1 MSALRTASLPD
12 RATLL
17 LALAP
22 AAALVLLGMVVPLAE
37 MAVISFRSESFGQIL
52 PGFTLANYASLLGG
66 LDSLQLFAQTFAV
79 AAVVTLLCALLGF
92 PLAAAIARAPANW
105 RGLLY
110 FAVAA
115 PLLVNTVV
123 RSYGWLLIL
132 GRKGLLNTLLQ
143 AAGWSGEPLALTG
156 NLTGLVIGGTQVF
169 LPFMVLSLATSLLA
183 LDRRLLESADI
194 LGAGPARAFFSVT
207 LPLAL
212 PGLIAGS
219 VLVFSLMLGAFV
231 TPLILGGTAVKY
243 VSVAVYT
250 DALVLFNLPRATAL
264 SLLLMVAVLAVYALQ
279 KRLTRRVE
287 AALA

>member
-1 MSALRTASLPD
+1 VSVLRATLPD
-12 RATLL
+12 RATLS

-22 AAALVLLGMVVPLAE
+22 ASALVLFAMLVPLAE

-52 PGFTLANYASLLGG
+52 PGFTLANYANLLGG
-66 LDSLQLFAQTFAV
+66 LASLQLFVHTFAV
-79 AAVVTLLCALLGF
+79 AAGVTALCVLLGF
-92 PLAAAIARAPANW
+92 PLAAAIARAPARW

-110 FAVAA
+110 FMVAA

-132 GRKGLLNTLLQ
+132 GRKGLLNSLLQ
-143 AAGWSGEPLALTG
+143 AAGWIEQPLALTG
-156 NLTGLVIGGTQVF
+156 NLAGLVIGGTQVF

-183 LDRRLLESADI
+183 LDRRLFEAAEI
-194 LGAGPARAFFSVT
+194 LGAGPARAFFGVT

-243 VSVAVYT
+243 LSVAVYT

-264 SLLLMVAVLAVYALQ
+264 SLLLMAAVLAVYALQ
-279 KRLTRRVE
+279 KRLTRRAE